1 MKLERKKTKIFFK
14 RKTKGKK
21 HYSRNKTTR
30 LKLEHL
36 SQNLAEKSRM
46 DRYSKRDEICSWLFH
61 FKMVRD
67 IPVIPGETE

>member
-46 DRYSKRDEICSWLFH
+46 DRYSKRDEICS
-61 FKMVRD
+61 
-67 IPVIPGETE
+67 